1 MYWDLTV
8 LFNFLVDYLLLY
20 ASARLSGNAVR
31 QGSLLGAAAL
41 GGAYA
46 GACLFPGFTFLGGTL
61 WRLVF
66 LGLMALIA
74 FGPRRSAW
82 QQGGLFLLLSLSLG
96 GMAQLAAQNSPGRLL
111 LCAGLLW
118 ASCTFLL
125 RGRVGC
131 GQFVPL
137 EISRNGAT
145 VHLTALRDTGNTLTD
160 PITGER
166 VLVIDRDAS
175 RALTG
180 LTPEQLEKPME
191 ALTERRIPGLRL
203 IPYRGVGQAE
213 GFLLGMKVTDVILGG
228 KRRPSVVAFAPNS
241 VGGTA
246 YQALIGGS
254 V

>member
-1 MYWDLTV
+1 MPVPRARGQGHV
-8 LFNFLVDYLLLY
+8 L
-20 ASARLSGNAVR
+20 SSP
-31 QGSLLGAAAL
+31 
-41 GGAYA
+41 A
-46 GACLFPGFTFLGGTL
+46 GA
-61 WRLVF
+61 
-66 LGLMALIA
+66 
-74 FGPRRSAW
+74 
-82 QQGGLFLLLSLSLG
+82 
-96 GMAQLAAQNSPGRLL
+96 
-111 LCAGLLW
+111 
-118 ASCTFLL
+118 
-125 RGRVGC
+125 RGRQPVIGA
-131 GQFVPL
+131 PR
-137 EISRNGAT
+137 SRDCLPTPA
-145 VHLTALRDTGNTLTD
+145 
-160 PITGER
+160 
-166 VLVIDRDAS
+166 LVIDRDAS